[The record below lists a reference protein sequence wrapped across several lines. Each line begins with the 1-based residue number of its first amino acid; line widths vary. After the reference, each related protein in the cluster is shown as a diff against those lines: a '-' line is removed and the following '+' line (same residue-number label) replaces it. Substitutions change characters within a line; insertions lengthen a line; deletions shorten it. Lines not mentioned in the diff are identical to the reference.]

1 MTHPVYDDGRIV
13 RWRAQ
18 QELRLESGNVDRLAR
33 LIGDL
38 QSDAVLLSSIDF
50 SVRRETREALED
62 ELIEEALAAFRAR
75 AGLVAKGMGSKS
87 WSLVELSVGAATIG
101 SVAGALGWY
110 WVGWWLGLERLK
122 SWAAKH
128 GRWITLSPEEIERAD
143 AWFDRHS
150 GKSVLIGRLIPT
162 IRTLI
167 SVPAGISGMT
177 LRRFLLFS
185 TLGTAA
191 WSALLIG
198 AGYLLG
204 EQYESVGNWLN
215 PVSNLVAA
223 GLGLWYAYRVL
234 TFDRRLRS
242 S

>member
-1 MTHPVYDDGRIV
+1 MADWISGLV
-13 RWRAQ
+13 
-18 QELRLESGNVDRLAR
+18 ESGGYLAIVALVFLENVFPP
-33 LIGDL
+33 IP
-38 QSDAVLLSSIDF
+38 S
-50 SVRRETREALED
+50 
-62 ELIEEALAAFRAR
+62 ELILPLAGSV
-75 AGLVAKGMGSKS
+75 AGRGGI
-87 WSLVELSVGAATIG
+87 SLVGAVVAATIG

-191 WSALLIG
+191 WSSLLIG

>member
-1 MTHPVYDDGRIV
+1 MADWISGLV
-13 RWRAQ
+13 
-18 QELRLESGNVDRLAR
+18 ESGGYLAIVALVFLENVFPP
-33 LIGDL
+33 IP
-38 QSDAVLLSSIDF
+38 S
-50 SVRRETREALED
+50 
-62 ELIEEALAAFRAR
+62 ELILPLAGSV
-75 AGLVAKGMGSKS
+75 AGRGGI
-87 WSLVELSVGAATIG
+87 SLVGAVVAATIG

>member
-1 MTHPVYDDGRIV
+1 MADWISGLV
-13 RWRAQ
+13 
-18 QELRLESGNVDRLAR
+18 ESGGYLAIVALVFLENVFPP
-33 LIGDL
+33 IP
-38 QSDAVLLSSIDF
+38 S
-50 SVRRETREALED
+50 
-62 ELIEEALAAFRAR
+62 ELILPLAGSV
-75 AGLVAKGMGSKS
+75 AGRGGI
-87 WSLVELSVGAATIG
+87 SLVGAIVAATIG

>member
-1 MTHPVYDDGRIV
+1 MADWISGLV
-13 RWRAQ
+13 
-18 QELRLESGNVDRLAR
+18 ESGGYLAIVALVFLENVFTP
-33 LIGDL
+33 IP
-38 QSDAVLLSSIDF
+38 S
-50 SVRRETREALED
+50 
-62 ELIEEALAAFRAR
+62 ELILPLAGSV
-75 AGLVAKGMGSKS
+75 AGRGGI
-87 WSLVELSVGAATIG
+87 SLVGAIVAATIG

>member
-1 MTHPVYDDGRIV
+1 VAGRGGI
-13 RWRAQ
+13 
-18 QELRLESGNVDRLAR
+18 
-33 LIGDL
+33 
-38 QSDAVLLSSIDF
+38 
-50 SVRRETREALED
+50 
-62 ELIEEALAAFRAR
+62 
-75 AGLVAKGMGSKS
+75 
-87 WSLVELSVGAATIG
+87 SLVGAIVAATIG

>member
-1 MTHPVYDDGRIV
+1 VADWISGLV
-13 RWRAQ
+13 
-18 QELRLESGNVDRLAR
+18 ESGGYLAIVALVFLENVFPP
-33 LIGDL
+33 IP
-38 QSDAVLLSSIDF
+38 S
-50 SVRRETREALED
+50 
-62 ELIEEALAAFRAR
+62 ELILPLAGSV
-75 AGLVAKGMGSKS
+75 AGRGGI
-87 WSLVELSVGAATIG
+87 SLVGAIVAATIG

>member
-1 MTHPVYDDGRIV
+1 VADWISGLV
-13 RWRAQ
+13 
-18 QELRLESGNVDRLAR
+18 ESGGYLAIVALVFLENVFPP
-33 LIGDL
+33 IP
-38 QSDAVLLSSIDF
+38 S
-50 SVRRETREALED
+50 
-62 ELIEEALAAFRAR
+62 ELILPLAGSV
-75 AGLVAKGMGSKS
+75 AGRGGI
-87 WSLVELSVGAATIG
+87 SLVGAVVAATIG

>member
-1 MTHPVYDDGRIV
+1 VADWISGLV
-13 RWRAQ
+13 
-18 QELRLESGNVDRLAR
+18 ESGGYLAIVALVFLENVFPP
-33 LIGDL
+33 IP
-38 QSDAVLLSSIDF
+38 S
-50 SVRRETREALED
+50 
-62 ELIEEALAAFRAR
+62 ELILPLAGSV
-75 AGLVAKGMGSKS
+75 AGRGGI
-87 WSLVELSVGAATIG
+87 SLVGAVVAATIG

-191 WSALLIG
+191 WSSLLIG